1 MTDSDQLTQEIGHA
15 LRDRTDAMLGA
26 SVSFDGVRGR
36 ARSIR
41 RRRAAGTAG
50 AVAAAVAVVLVVPTL
65 LGGADAPRSD
75 RPQPAPPA
83 SGPVPRPAVLHAGS
97 FTLPDGTERDL
108 GIGQDVGSFGV
119 LSDGRLVVTDRARSR
134 IEVYDGSS
142 LTATYPVDLLSLTMS
157 STHRVA
163 AWVDQD
169 WQVQVL
175 ESGRAEPVQLAP
187 VPLPGETVPVIDA
200 VVGSDCA
207 SGGCRVLAG
216 EGNLTV
222 AETDVDG
229 AEDLGTGEDLRI
241 TDVSADERTWA
252 VSFPPEDGEQY
263 GCVGLYDVAS
273 TTVTAR
279 SCTTANLR
287 FSPDGRHVVGGYVE
301 NGASARVSV
310 LDRGLRPVRVY
321 APDQRVVSG
330 ATWADD
336 THLLAAVAG
345 VYGRGWTLESVDIG
359 DGASST
365 LGGPDD
371 GVPPESGTEFLFSQ

>member
-1 MTDSDQLTQEIGHA
+1 MTDSDQLTREIGHA
-15 LRDRTDAMLGA
+15 LRDRADAMLGA

-50 AVAAAVAVVLVVPTL
+50 TVAAAVAVVLVVPTL

-83 SGPVPRPAVLHAGS
+83 PGTVPRPAVLHAGS
-97 FTLPDGTERDL
+97 FTLPDGTE
-108 GIGQDVGSFGV
+108 
-119 LSDGRLVVTDRARSR
+119 A
-134 IEVYDGSS
+134 
-142 LTATYPVDLLSLTMS
+142 
-157 STHRVA
+157 
-163 AWVDQD
+163 
-169 WQVQVL
+169 
-175 ESGRAEPVQLAP
+175 
-187 VPLPGETVPVIDA
+187 
-200 VVGSDCA
+200 
-207 SGGCRVLAG
+207 
-216 EGNLTV
+216 
-222 AETDVDG
+222 
-229 AEDLGTGEDLRI
+229 
-241 TDVSADERTWA
+241 
-252 VSFPPEDGEQY
+252 DGEQY

-287 FSPDGRHVVGGYVE
+287 LSPDGRHVVGGYRE

-310 LDRGLRPVRVY
+310 LDRGLRPVLVY

-345 VYGRGWTLESVDIG
+345 VDGRGWTLESVDLG

-371 GVPPESGTEFLFSQ
+371 GVPPGSGTEFLFSQ